1 METDDAAPLSNLI
14 RSDDLATQI
23 RIPAEL
29 LEQALQALDGLA
41 HLIPGDRLMEW
52 EHATG
57 LVRYA
62 RDFLDSGGRR
72 AFVHG

>member
-1 METDDAAPLSNLI
+1 METNDGAPLSNVI
-14 RSDDLATQI
+14 RSADLATQI

-41 HLIPGDRLMEW
+41 QFIPGDRLKEW

-62 RDFLDSGGRR
+62 RDFLDSGGLH
-72 AFVHG
+72 AFVPG